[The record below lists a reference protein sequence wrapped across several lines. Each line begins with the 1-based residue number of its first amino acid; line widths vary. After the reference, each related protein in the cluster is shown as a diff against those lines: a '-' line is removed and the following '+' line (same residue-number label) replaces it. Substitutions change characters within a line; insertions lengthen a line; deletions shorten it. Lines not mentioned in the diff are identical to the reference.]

1 MMIPKYVVFNI
12 NMPDS
17 SGYLLPVGQGNDQ
30 EELHE
35 RFSGENYVIKPVDD
49 RGEW

>member
-1 MMIPKYVVFNI
+1 MIPEYIVFNI
-12 NMPDS
+12 TMKDS
-17 SGYLLPVGQGNDQ
+17 SGYLLPVGQGNDP

-35 RFSGENYVIKPVDD
+35 IFSGKNYVIKPVDD

>member
-1 MMIPKYVVFNI
+1 MIPEYVVFNI
-12 NMPDS
+12 TMKDS
-17 SGYLLPVGQGNDQ
+17 SGYLLPVGQGNDP

-49 RGEW
+49 REEW